1 LSEVSHLPIK
11 KRILDMNIEKQTEQA
26 RYLMD
31 RYDRLLQMVDLK
43 GNIIAIYHFTI
54 IGAIVFNYEDLKKLL
69 NVPCTS
75 IDLFFWIVLGVI
87 MVSLASL
94 LFIFLAIFPF
104 LESKTKK
111 GKDQTSLIFFK
122 AVYEMGQRDFEL
134 DFSKQNEEELI
145 ADYKTQLFNLAKG
158 LSIKFANIKM
168 AGHICYLHL
177 LVGLIL
183 IVIKFYET
191 L

>member
-1 LSEVSHLPIK
+1 MIK
-11 KRILDMNIEKQTEQA
+11 AKQIMNTEKQLEQV

-31 RYDRLLQMVDLK
+31 RYDRLLQMVDIK

-54 IGAIVFNYEDLKKLL
+54 IGAIIFNYDNLKSLL
-69 NVPCTS
+69 S
-75 IDLFFWIVLGVI
+75 IKFGDTDIFFWLVVSVIVI
-87 MVSLASL
+87 SLTSL

-111 GKDQTSLIFFK
+111 GKDHKSLIFFN
-122 AVYEMGQRDFEL
+122 AVYEMGQKDFEA
-134 DFSKQNEEELI
+134 DFSKQSEEELV
-145 ADYKTQLFNLAKG
+145 ADYKAQVFNISKG
-158 LSIKFANIKM
+158 LSLKFGNIKI
-168 AGHICYLHL
+168 AGHISYLHL

-183 IVIKFYET
+183 IIIKI